1 MMGTRSPRS
10 GYGAQIVQERC
21 DPEEY
26 DLEDV
31 LDTYSLPV
39 DATPASASST
49 SEIYRRPVFQSPR
62 ALRRCQRP
70 DFSARSPERSATSAL
85 PSTVTTPPT
94 TTTQT
99 SSHHHEH
106 PTCSCSCR
114 VHTIRGCESR
124 SRSRERCLLG
134 MADLESVAV
143 GRTSGAGG
151 RSIGI
156 TNISGCVGVSV
167 NNGNSNGGRNGGG
180 ASGSNNVTGGGLG
193 LPGSYP
199 VQGSNNGG
207 QGMTVG
213 GTAIRGNGGGRSTS
227 KGSNGGG
234 GRRGVHQPNF
244 LKTVSIIDTL
254 SELAH
259 GPEVRCLTQEPRPQC
274 QTRPHTGS
282 RVSSSSRPTTTSTSA
297 TLGGMADYG
306 DEAPTRP
313 PGPPVLSADF
323 QQYSEK
329 IYDAVT
335 SRAPEPELRTGRR
348 GRVRMQSLHAHAL
361 PRRERAHVREEAA
374 AHGTAVP
381 SSAVEEGQNNTG
393 MTQETRREE
402 EEEGAGKKKP
412 EHRGRERGRT
422 PDWIKRI
429 FDIAKKGD
437 LPSLKR
443 SVADME
449 GTLIRNLSDHCGNN
463 LLHVMAVFGHLAPL
477 AWLLTSQQVLVDALH
492 DENKFG
498 LTPLVCAIKYGR
510 LRLVQWLVENTGV
523 RDKVRCK
530 DGERSL
536 LHIGAKYAQE
546 EIVSWIVDYMMAH
559 EVPLDNKDHHGNT
572 ALHLVARTGNSRVC
586 SILLQHGADV
596 TLKND
601 MGQKAWE
608 VCVVRGH
615 LACAEYL
622 CVHESGLALAT
633 DLTRREAELE
643 AAMADNHDLRVNFKE
658 VMSVARRLVKEREE
672 VMRELSRLHDHMVE
686 AHDNIIMALQV
697 LAEEN
702 NSLRDRLNGVRHST
716 HTREQVDS
724 VIGYVNGL
732 HERWQG
738 AQKSWFGSSLVD
750 MEHRM
755 LLVEE
760 AWKKLK
766 HRSHRTVASTHHPL
780 DIFRAKLCSVRAQ
793 GGDGRLGDLPSIC
806 SSEESLAS
814 LFPFSEEE
822 DVYEGVEDYTA
833 PVPLSHSSPIKATTI
848 ASNPLR
854 TPNMSM
860 TEVRSETL
868 PARLDALTPCAGHS
882 EQLQEADYLS
892 RSEAALTERALD
904 SSVTHALSPSTSLFR
919 NSSKPKENTGRPYWA
934 DASLSPGL
942 GLINEKLGGSPL
954 GEKLG
959 KEEVSQRLRELA
971 LTSESGSCSVLEVIE
986 PSSDESD
993 TPPDD
998 DPGTLDPQSG
1008 PRGAP
1013 ALRAS
1018 EESSS
1023 GEIQA
1028 PSLPFDRRQ
1037 KRGTRASHDEGDAVS
1052 RVGEATTT
1060 SSESG
1065 TDSTCVKEVDLLRG
1079 TDTSSKHFLEN
1090 ETSLGAAAVDVSES
1104 RGQRH
1109 LGDGEGGESVV
1120 QETPGGS
1127 IPSTI
1132 KRKGF
1137 LLKFNI
1143 KPRWPSKRKVKI
1155 VRKVPEISA
1164 RDFQETYGNVR
1175 ESTLS
1180 LGDTDAHTTTES
1192 NTSSSQDCSNSSEES
1207 SIGKPTS
1214 STCTTSSS
1222 TITTRPSDLPESE
1235 PARHGPRRPTEM
1247 WTESSTASVASTSPM
1262 NAGAPSSPPLQN
1274 SNEILPDDSSTPASP
1289 LSSATTGFESI
1300 EENLPPVPEE
1310 SVLKPGSEARSV
1322 AASEDSG
1329 IVARPASSASKS
1341 DSISR
1346 PESSSSTFPPFK
1358 SDYPLQKGFS
1368 LTQDLLPT
1376 PDSST
1381 AGRMSPAPSEVSKTE
1396 SALSP
1401 PSHASD
1407 VSKSESA
1414 RQLSV
1419 GKGSVGGSTSI
1430 SSKEGSASSSSDYSL
1445 TLLPLKKQIN
1455 VKTAAIIDISCEPK
1469 GKKSDQ
1475 PNINSSSRSDC
1486 DSSKKKEEGDEKPWY
1501 EVSDEESDDILLPD
1515 RLLKGK
1521 VISRPSSS
1529 SSEDE
1534 TEVC

>member
-1 MMGTRSPRS
+1 MGTRSPRS
-10 GYGAQIVQERC
+10 GYANLHVQERC

-26 DLEDV
+26 DFEDV
-31 LDTYSLPV
+31 LDTYSLAV
-39 DATPASASST
+39 DASPAASILVAAPTIST
-49 SEIYRRPVFQSPR
+49 EIYRRPVYRSPPAVRR
-62 ALRRCQRP
+62 ARRP
-70 DFSARSPERSATSAL
+70 DHPTRPPDTSAVTAPAAA
-85 PSTVTTPPT
+85 PSL
-94 TTTQT
+94 
-99 SSHHHEH
+99 HHDRQI
-106 PTCSCSCR
+106 CSCTCR
-114 VHTIRGCESR
+114 LHSNTECKSR
-124 SRSRERCLLG
+124 SRSRERRLLG
-134 MADLESVAV
+134 MGDLESIFV
-143 GRTSGAGG
+143 GGVSGAGG
-151 RSIGI
+151 RGVGVASV
-156 TNISGCVGVSV
+156 SGRNVGVSGG
-167 NNGNSNGGRNGGG
+167 NGSKSGRNKGRG
-180 ASGSNNVTGGGLG
+180 ASASNSSGGLG
-193 LPGSYP
+193 LPTSCTSGAS
-199 VQGSNNGG
+199 GG
-207 QGMTVG
+207 RGMTVG
-213 GTAIRGNGGGRSTS
+213 GHSGSGVGQGSASKGTNGGGARRS
-227 KGSNGGG
+227 
-234 GRRGVHQPNF
+234 VHQPGF
-244 LKTVSIIDTL
+244 LKTVSIIETL

-259 GPEVRCLTQEPRPQC
+259 GPEVRRLAQEPRPQRPS
-274 QTRPHTGS
+274 RPHSGS
-282 RVSSSSRPTTTSTSA
+282 RASSSRQPTSA
-297 TLGGMADYG
+297 TSAGGGSATDHG
-306 DEAPTRP
+306 DDTPTRP

-335 SRAPEPELRTGRR
+335 SQRPEPSLRGNHGGR
-348 GRVRMQSLHAHAL
+348 GRVHSLAH
-361 PRRERAHVREEAA
+361 PRRRERTQPRGETTIEESQLAS
-374 AHGTAVP
+374 GINQ
-381 SSAVEEGQNNTG
+381 EG
-393 MTQETRREE
+393 RREE
-402 EEEGAGKKKP
+402 DEPSRKP
-412 EHRGRERGRT
+412 RSDHRGRERGRT

-449 GTLIRNLSDHCGNN
+449 GTLIRNLSDHSGNN

-546 EIVSWIVDYMMAH
+546 EVVGWLVEYMMAH
-559 EVPLDNKDHHGNT
+559 EVPLDNKDHNGNT
-572 ALHLVARTGNSRVC
+572 ALHLAARTGNSRVC

-658 VMSVARRLVKEREE
+658 VLSVARRLVKEREE
-672 VMRELSRLHDHMVE
+672 VVRELSRLHEHMVE

-702 NSLRDRLNGVRHST
+702 NSLRDRVNGVRQST
-716 HTREQVDS
+716 HAREQVES
-724 VIGYVNGL
+724 VIEYVNGL

-738 AQKSWFGSSLVD
+738 AQKTWFGSSLVD

-760 AWKKLK
+760 AWKKLR
-766 HRSHRTVASTHHPL
+766 HRSHRTVATAHHPL
-780 DIFRAKLCSVRAQ
+780 DVFRAKLCSVRAQ
-793 GGDGRLGDLPSIC
+793 GGDCRLGDLPSLC
-806 SSEESLAS
+806 SSEESLVS

-822 DVYEGVEDYTA
+822 DVYEGVDDYAATA
-833 PVPLSHSSPIKATTI
+833 SPAHSTPTRAATISSTTI
-848 ASNPLR
+848 RSPASGGID
-854 TPNMSM
+854 
-860 TEVRSETL
+860 VRSETL
-868 PARLDALTPCAGHS
+868 PARLEALSPRVGHS
-882 EQLQEADYLS
+882 EQVQEPDYLS
-892 RSEAALTERALD
+892 RSEANLADNPDPTID
-904 SSVTHALSPSTSLFR
+904 HKQSPISSRSRKSVSKSKESP
-919 NSSKPKENTGRPYWA
+919 GRPYWA

-942 GLINEKLGGSPL
+942 GLISEQLAGNSPS
-954 GEKLG
+954 GERLG
-959 KEEVSQRLRELA
+959 KEEVSARLRELA

-998 DPGTLDPQSG
+998 NPRQLDPQIG
-1008 PRGAP
+1008 PRGVAP
-1013 ALRAS
+1013 PRAS

-1023 GEIQA
+1023 GEAQA
-1028 PSLPFDRRQ
+1028 LRLPHDRRQ
-1037 KRGTRASHDEGDAVS
+1037 KRGPRARHDEGESSV
-1052 RVGEATTT
+1052 RGGEATTT

-1065 TDSTCVKEVDLLRG
+1065 ADSTCLKQVDLLHG
-1079 TDTSSKHFLEN
+1079 TDHPHHLRLHLADNIDHKHFLAN
-1090 ETSLGAAAVDVSES
+1090 ETSPGAAAADVSDIC
-1104 RGQRH
+1104 GQRH
-1109 LGDGEGGESVV
+1109 LGDGEGME
-1120 QETPGGS
+1120 
-1127 IPSTI
+1127 STI
-1132 KRKGF
+1132 KDTSGGVTPVYKRKGF
-1137 LLKFNI
+1137 LHKFSI
-1143 KPRWPSKRKVKI
+1143 KPRWPSKRKVKT
-1155 VRKVPEISA
+1155 VRKVPELSA

-1192 NTSSSQDCSNSSEES
+1192 NTSSSQEYSNSSEES
-1207 SIGKPTS
+1207 SIGKPTT
-1214 STCTTSSS
+1214 STTTTSSS
-1222 TITTRPSDLPESE
+1222 TVTTRPSDLPEAE
-1235 PARHGPRRPTEM
+1235 AARHRTRSGASFSDKHVDNGNSIASNSGISGPC
-1247 WTESSTASVASTSPM
+1247 
-1262 NAGAPSSPPLQN
+1262 PSSPPPLPARRKLLPEDN
-1274 SNEILPDDSSTPASP
+1274 SPATPP
-1289 LSSATTGFESI
+1289 SSAPPVPPEPEFESM
-1300 EENLPPVPEE
+1300 EESLPPVPEE
-1310 SVLKPGSEARSV
+1310 TVLKPGSEARSV

-1341 DSISR
+1341 DSVSR
-1346 PESSSSTFPPFK
+1346 PESSSSSFPPFK

-1381 AGRMSPAPSEVSKTE
+1381 AGRMSPAPSEISKTE

-1419 GKGSVGGSTSI
+1419 GKGSVGGSTSV

-1445 TLLPLKKQIN
+1445 TLLPLKKQLN
-1455 VKTAAIIDISCEPK
+1455 VKTAAIIDISCEQK
-1469 GKKSDQ
+1469 NKKPDQ
-1475 PNINSSSRSDC
+1475 PSISSSARGDSG
-1486 DSSKKKEEGDEKPWY
+1486 SSKKEEKPWY
-1501 EVSDEESDDILLPD
+1501 ELSDEESDILLPD
-1515 RLLKGK
+1515 RLTSK
-1521 VISRPSSS
+1521 VITRHS

>member
-1 MMGTRSPRS
+1 MGTRSPRS
-10 GYGAQIVQERC
+10 GYAALHVQERC

-26 DLEDV
+26 DFEDV
-31 LDTYSLPV
+31 LV
-39 DATPASASST
+39 DATPAATAITAPPTSIST
-49 SEIYRRPVFQSPR
+49 EIYRRPVYRSPPAVRR
-62 ALRRCQRP
+62 AQRP
-70 DFSARSPERSATSAL
+70 DHPNRPPDNSAVAAPAAA
-85 PSTVTTPPT
+85 PSL
-94 TTTQT
+94 
-99 SSHHHEH
+99 HHDRQ
-106 PTCSCSCR
+106 TCSCTCR
-114 VHTIRGCESR
+114 LHSNTGCKSR
-124 SRSRERCLLG
+124 SRSRERRLLG
-134 MADLESVAV
+134 MGDLESVLV
-143 GRTSGAGG
+143 GGVSGVGGRGVGAASVSGQGAGV
-151 RSIGI
+151 
-156 TNISGCVGVSV
+156 SGG
-167 NNGNSNGGRNGGG
+167 NGSNGGRSVGGGGSASNNSGGLGLPTSGNPGASGGRGMTVGG
-180 ASGSNNVTGGGLG
+180 ASGSGI
-193 LPGSYP
+193 
-199 VQGSNNGG
+199 G
-207 QGMTVG
+207 QGN
-213 GTAIRGNGGGRSTS
+213 IS
-227 KGSNGGG
+227 KGTNGGG
-234 GRRGVHQPNF
+234 GRRTVHQPGF

-259 GPEVRCLTQEPRPQC
+259 GPEVRRLAQEPRPQRPS
-274 QTRPHTGS
+274 RPHSGS
-282 RVSSSSRPTTTSTSA
+282 RASLSRQPTSTTSPGGGSA
-297 TLGGMADYG
+297 TDHG
-306 DEAPTRP
+306 DDTPTRP

-335 SRAPEPELRTGRR
+335 SQRPEPSLRSGRGGR
-348 GRVRMQSLHAHAL
+348 GRVHSLAH
-361 PRRERAHVREEAA
+361 PRRRERTQPRGEA
-374 AHGTAVP
+374 
-381 SSAVEEGQNNTG
+381 AVEEPQSTPGTN
-393 MTQETRREE
+393 QEGRREE
-402 EEEGAGKKKP
+402 EETSRKSRL

-449 GTLIRNLSDHCGNN
+449 GTLIRNLSDHSGNN

-498 LTPLVCAIKYGR
+498 LTPLVCAIKYGQ
-510 LRLVQWLVENTGV
+510 LRLVQWLVENTCV

-546 EIVSWIVDYMMAH
+546 EVVGWLVEYMMAH
-559 EVPLDNKDHHGNT
+559 EVPLDNKDHNGNT
-572 ALHLVARTGNSRVC
+572 ALHLAARTGNSRVC

-643 AAMADNHDLRVNFKE
+643 AAMADNHDLRINFKE
-658 VMSVARRLVKEREE
+658 VLSVARRLVKEREE
-672 VMRELSRLHDHMVE
+672 VVRELSRLHDHMVE

-702 NSLRDRLNGVRHST
+702 NSLRDRVNGVRQST
-716 HTREQVDS
+716 HAREQVES
-724 VIGYVNGL
+724 VIEYVNGL

-738 AQKSWFGSSLVD
+738 AQKTWFGSSLVD

-760 AWKKLK
+760 SWKKLR
-766 HRSHRTVASTHHPL
+766 HRSHRTVATAHHPL
-780 DIFRAKLCSVRAQ
+780 DVFRAKLCSVRAQ
-793 GGDGRLGDLPSIC
+793 GGDCRLGDLPSLC
-806 SSEESLAS
+806 SSEESLVS

-822 DVYEGVEDYTA
+822 DVYEGVEDY
-833 PVPLSHSSPIKATTI
+833 ATT
-848 ASNPLR
+848 ASPAHSTPTRTTTLTSTPVR
-854 TPNMSM
+854 TPASGGAD
-860 TEVRSETL
+860 VRSETL
-868 PARLDALTPCAGHS
+868 PARLEALSPRVGHS
-882 EQLQEADYLS
+882 EQVQEPDYLS
-892 RSEAALTERALD
+892 RSEAAQADKPPE
-904 SSVTHALSPSTSLFR
+904 SSIDHKQSPVSSRPR
-919 NSSKPKENTGRPYWA
+919 NPATKSKESPGRPYWA
-934 DASLSPGL
+934 DASLSPSL
-942 GLINEKLGGSPL
+942 GLISEQLAGGSPS
-954 GEKLG
+954 GERLG
-959 KEEVSQRLRELA
+959 KEEVSARLRELA

-993 TPPDD
+993 APHEG
-998 DPGTLDPQSG
+998 DPGSLDPQKGS
-1008 PRGAP
+1008 RGAAP
-1013 ALRAS
+1013 PRAS

-1023 GEIQA
+1023 GEAQA
-1028 PSLPFDRRQ
+1028 LHQPHDRRQ
-1037 KRGTRASHDEGDAVS
+1037 KRGPRTRHDEGEISA
-1052 RVGEATTT
+1052 RGGEVTTT

-1065 TDSTCVKEVDLLRG
+1065 ADSSCVKQVDLLHG
-1079 TDTSSKHFLEN
+1079 TDHPHHHLLHSDTTDHKHFLVN
-1090 ETSLGAAAVDVSES
+1090 ETSPGAAAADVSDIC
-1104 RGQRH
+1104 GQRH
-1109 LGDGEGGESVV
+1109 MGDGEGME
-1120 QETPGGS
+1120 
-1127 IPSTI
+1127 STI
-1132 KRKGF
+1132 KDTSGGATSVYKRKGF
-1137 LLKFNI
+1137 LHKFSI
-1143 KPRWPSKRKVKI
+1143 KPRWPSKRKVKT
-1155 VRKVPEISA
+1155 VRKVPELSA

-1180 LGDTDAHTTTES
+1180 LGDIDAHTTTES
-1192 NTSSSQDCSNSSEES
+1192 NTSSSQEYSNSSEES
-1207 SIGKPTS
+1207 SIGKPTT
-1214 STCTTSSS
+1214 STTTSSS
-1222 TITTRPSDLPESE
+1222 TVTARPSDLPEAE
-1235 PARHGPRRPTEM
+1235 AARHRTRSGA
-1247 WTESSTASVASTSPM
+1247 SSSDKHVDTGNGSISSNP
-1262 NAGAPSSPPLQN
+1262 GISGSCSSSPPP
-1274 SNEILPDDSSTPASP
+1274 LPARRKLLPEESLPTPP
-1289 LSSATTGFESI
+1289 SSAPPAPPEPEFESM

-1310 SVLKPGSEARSV
+1310 AVLKPGSEARSV

-1341 DSISR
+1341 DSVSR
-1346 PESSSSTFPPFK
+1346 PESSSSSFPPFK

-1381 AGRMSPAPSEVSKTE
+1381 AGRMSPAPSEISKTE

-1419 GKGSVGGSTSI
+1419 GKGSVGGSTSV

-1445 TLLPLKKQIN
+1445 TLLPLKKQLN
-1455 VKTAAIIDISCEPK
+1455 VKTAAIIDISCEQK
-1469 GKKSDQ
+1469 TKKSDQ
-1475 PNINSSSRSDC
+1475 PNMSSSARGDSG
-1486 DSSKKKEEGDEKPWY
+1486 SSKKEEKPWY
-1501 EVSDEESDDILLPD
+1501 ELSDEESDILLPD
-1515 RLLKGK
+1515 RLTSK
-1521 VISRPSSS
+1521 VIPRHS